1 MPPVQ
6 WPVASL
12 LAFASWEGW
21 DEFLETEVSH
31 PLGGAA
37 LSSHTGAQA
46 VKMTGL
52 CCWRKSPGQ
61 RKAQLEYQSA
71 LTQVG

>member
-1 MPPVQ
+1 MQ

-37 LSSHTGAQA
+37 LST
-46 VKMTGL
+46 
-52 CCWRKSPGQ
+52 
-61 RKAQLEYQSA
+61 
-71 LTQVG
+71 LTLGHRL